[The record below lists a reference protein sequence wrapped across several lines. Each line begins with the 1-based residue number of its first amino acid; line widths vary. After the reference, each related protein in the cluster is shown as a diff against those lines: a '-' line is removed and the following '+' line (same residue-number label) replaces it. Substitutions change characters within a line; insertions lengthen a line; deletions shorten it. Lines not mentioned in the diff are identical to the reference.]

1 MERLNKFSR
10 LFNKIYHNLFIEF
23 DKKNIESETAFL
35 F

>member
-23 DKKNIESETAFL
+23 DKKKKNYF
-35 F
+35 